1 MLLAAMACE
10 SVQAQGEQDYIRDDG
25 SINVQALNE
34 AYFRDSL
41 KFDLFAGCAPVGAFV
56 TASGELTDTDGLQR
70 AMHEAVSVRLAA
82 AGMLATSTTLNLLLV
97 DARLLVNGVLVV
109 EAKFAKRLSDELT
122 GMTRNTSTGVR
133 DAPREGPWERSVL
146 SYGGDV
152 PTILQSVHDMTAE
165 FVSEYQ
171 SVNADACQ

>member
-122 GMTRNTSTGVR
+122 GMTRNTST
-133 DAPREGPWERSVL
+133 WERSVL